1 MPARQQA
8 TRLDHVV
15 ELGKHLRAISLAPMT
30 TTCVY
35 QIDIGV
41 RLKTFLTKARFWV
54 RPDAADRAATVC
66 PTAEADRIYGRYEDL
81 G

>member
-1 MPARQQA
+1 M
-8 TRLDHVV
+8 
-15 ELGKHLRAISLAPMT
+15 I

-66 PTAEADRIYGRYEDL
+66 PTAEADRIYGRDEDL